1 MAPMPV
7 PQWPDCSLLFRVSIM
22 TTFVSRIAFVCSA
35 AVGAAL
41 LSAAPAFAQQGGH
54 GNHGNHGA
62 QQGAKQGVQQGAK
75 QGEHN
80 MHGMQHGGQQGM
92 KGGKGAMGA
101 GEGHKQSGWAELDAF
116 HTVMASAWHPAR
128 NDSLA
133 PTRAVAAQL
142 VTSAKTLAAATA
154 PAACKTPEISAA
166 IATLVTE
173 TETVAA
179 HVAKNADD
187 ATLKAAIKSV
197 HDTFEIAERGCT
209 PAGSHDA

>member
-1 MAPMPV
+1 
-7 PQWPDCSLLFRVSIM
+7 M
-22 TTFVSRIAFVCSA
+22 TTFVSRIALVCSA

-62 QQGAKQGVQQGAK
+62 QQGAKQGAQQGAK
-75 QGEHN
+75 QGEHA
-80 MHGMQHGGQQGM
+80 MHGAHAMQ
-92 KGGKGAMGA
+92 GGKGAMGA

-116 HTVMASAWHPAR
+116 HAVMASAWHPAR

-142 VTSAKTLAAATA
+142 VTSAKALAAATA
-154 PAACKTPEISAA
+154 PAACKTPEITAA
-166 IATLVTE
+166 VAKLVTE

-179 HVAKNADD
+179 HAAKNVDD

-197 HDTFEIAERGCT
+197 HDTFEIAEKGCT